1 MISYTPKTYSFVGHN
16 YPSVD
21 EATFAKMIANKEPV
35 YEVIINDKKT
45 KYYFDI
51 DIYAEDTG
59 CDFDKS
65 LAETIEEKGKQ
76 YIIYAFSKITDVKPN
91 IAVATSHGLNDE
103 GKAKY
108 SVRYFVSNLMDT
120 KTNIKGFVKELNKY
134 VLSKEDYQENIYEWI
149 DPRSAKEL
157 KANPHKPLFDETIY
171 DSNRKMRCI
180 NTSKPNEDRPLIMKE
195 GKIEQTII
203 TGCFDT
209 DVVDLKC
216 QIRPSSPNSVV
227 SIEPSQKIETKDKYL
242 ELLFNVIGNG
252 NHIDYKKWFKILC
265 ILKCN
270 GYSFDTAEKYTAIVD
285 KGNPKTKSIWDAING
300 NRPIS
305 IYALQNLAKESN
317 FNGYFE
323 WLDKYNEYIT
333 MEIVEKGVN
342 EISKFI
348 SKSLK
353 TILIYDNN
361 TWYACKNNLWV
372 KLKDPS
378 AMIVSAI
385 EDELDKY
392 VKILTDKLNKI
403 DKEDENA
410 VTFARKQIK
419 LVSETRSRVVNQM
432 GQYAKLLTDYLW
444 VSGFNENL
452 DTNIYQIA
460 FKDGIFD
467 LRTGQ
472 FRLGL
477 FPTDFITKTLPYN
490 YEAPNE
496 SDISKVRNELKKI
509 CNYNDTHLAYYLS
522 ILGYALTGDAMRQQE
537 FYYLRGQKAGN
548 GKSVIFEALDDIL
561 PIYSMKMESDVF
573 NENNSNRHKEIATWA
588 GMRIAWANEIGL
600 KKLDREFL
608 KDVSDGTKIKY
619 KPLYKDSEYM
629 PINFK
634 AFIVSN
640 NTISFDSDEG
650 IKRRLRLGQMDS
662 EFVEGLEADDIPNC
676 RFIKDTE
683 FGKKLRFEYKF
694 GLLHLLFQS
703 AKKYVDDSF
712 KLSPYPSDWKEEAKE
727 VVASNDEFKDW
738 FLGIFEFG
746 TGDDFT
752 IGKTKLK
759 SILKSGGYE
768 KIKFGDQVKK
778 NRWTCKSTDN
788 GNKWV
793 GIREK
798 TRDIEEL

>member
-35 YEVIINDKKT
+35 YEITHNTNQLKP
-45 KYYFDI
+45 YFDI
-51 DIYAEDTG
+51 DLYAESTG
-59 CDFDKS
+59 YDFDQE
-65 LAETIEEKGKQ
+65 LATVIEEKGKQ
-76 YIIYAFSKITDVKPN
+76 YINEALTELTGIKPN

-103 GKAKY
+103 GKEKY
-108 SVRYFVSNLMDT
+108 SVRYWVSNMTDT
-120 KTNIKGFVKELNKY
+120 KQNIKAFVKQLNKY
-134 VLSKEDYQENIYEWI
+134 ILTKTDGQENIYEWI
-149 DPRSAKEL
+149 DPRNAKEL

-180 NTSKPNEDRPLIMKE
+180 NTSKPRENRPLTMKE

-203 TGCFDT
+203 NGCFDK
-209 DVVDLKC
+209 DAIVIGYVE
-216 QIRPSSPNSVV
+216 RPSSPNSVV

-252 NHIDYKKWFKILC
+252 NHVDYKKWFKILC

-285 KGNPKTKSIWDAING
+285 KENPKTKNIWDAING

-432 GQYAKLLTDYLW
+432 GQYANNFF
-444 VSGFNENL
+444 SMF
-452 DTNIYQIA
+452 A
-460 FKDGIFD
+460 F
-467 LRTGQ
+467 T
-472 FRLGL
+472 
-477 FPTDFITKTLPYN
+477 Y
-490 YEAPNE
+490 
-496 SDISKVRNELKKI
+496 
-509 CNYNDTHLAYYLS
+509 
-522 ILGYALTGDAMRQQE
+522 
-537 FYYLRGQKAGN
+537 
-548 GKSVIFEALDDIL
+548 
-561 PIYSMKMESDVF
+561 
-573 NENNSNRHKEIATWA
+573 
-588 GMRIAWANEIGL
+588 
-600 KKLDREFL
+600 
-608 KDVSDGTKIKY
+608 
-619 KPLYKDSEYM
+619 
-629 PINFK
+629 
-634 AFIVSN
+634 
-640 NTISFDSDEG
+640 
-650 IKRRLRLGQMDS
+650 
-662 EFVEGLEADDIPNC
+662 FV
-676 RFIKDTE
+676 
-683 FGKKLRFEYKF
+683 
-694 GLLHLLFQS
+694 
-703 AKKYVDDSF
+703 
-712 KLSPYPSDWKEEAKE
+712 
-727 VVASNDEFKDW
+727 
-738 FLGIFEFG
+738 
-746 TGDDFT
+746 
-752 IGKTKLK
+752 
-759 SILKSGGYE
+759 
-768 KIKFGDQVKK
+768 
-778 NRWTCKSTDN
+778 
-788 GNKWV
+788 
-793 GIREK
+793 
-798 TRDIEEL
+798 